1 MVVEVLAR
9 RAEAPSEGTGR
20 PFEDAF
26 AEVLDT
32 PAGRL
37 LGELAEGPQRH
48 ERAAYWQAR
57 LRAEREAR
65 RPAALLGGEAST
77 DDHWRHK
84 GRGTEKRLLLVEDN
98 EAFREAFTRMLE
110 LELAPEV
117 NVAFARADSLA
128 GAHALLEEEYALDA
142 ALIDVGLPDG
152 DGLELVR
159 ELEEDGGA
167 SSRSPRS

>member
-1 MVVEVLAR
+1 M
-9 RAEAPSEGTGR
+9 
-20 PFEDAF
+20 
-26 AEVLDT
+26 
-32 PAGRL
+32 
-37 LGELAEGPQRH
+37 
-48 ERAAYWQAR
+48 
-57 LRAEREAR
+57 
-65 RPAALLGGEAST
+65 
-77 DDHWRHK
+77 
-84 GRGTEKRLLLVEDN
+84 LVEDN